1 MASGSDEKKLPSKL
15 QQKRSQ
21 QTSKVKFD
29 LGGSQH
35 IYDADKSLNEV
46 DEFLEFS
53 SLSNNPSSSS
63 SIDSTKNGTTLHTKI
78 LSNNE
83 NKSTTKRYLR

>member
-1 MASGSDEKKLPSKL
+1 MASSNEEKKSYSKT
-15 QQKRSQ
+15 QQK
-21 QTSKVKFD
+21 SKVKFD
-29 LGGSQH
+29 LDGSQH
-35 IYDADKSLNEV
+35 IDDSLDET

-63 SIDSTKNGTTLHTKI
+63 IDSTTNGAIGYTKI

>member
-1 MASGSDEKKLPSKL
+1 MASSNEEKKSSSKL
-15 QQKRSQ
+15 QQK
-21 QTSKVKFD
+21 SKVKFD
-29 LGGSQH
+29 LDGSQH
-35 IYDADKSLNEV
+35 IDDSLDEI

-63 SIDSTKNGTTLHTKI
+63 IDSTTNGAIVYTKI